1 MADKIARDCKLE
13 TVLVT
18 SSVST
23 SGSFN
28 MAQKAGGVFHVSAA
42 SGNLTLNFYSVPDLN
57 AGTAFLVRDSSN
69 ATVAISIAAPGGGT
83 SYCYPLPDQLFGC
96 AKVIP
101 VVTQAGQ
108 TATFRVLLKT

>member
-1 MADKIARDCKLE
+1 MAEKISRDCKLE

-18 SSVST
+18 NSVST

-28 MAQKAGGVFHVSAA
+28 MAQKSGGMFHVSAA
-42 SGNLTLNFYSVPDLN
+42 SGNLTLNFYSVPDTN

-69 ATVAISIAAPGGGT
+69 ATVAISIIAPAGGT

-96 AKVIP
+96 GKVIP
-101 VVTQAGQ
+101 VLTASG